1 MPRPT
6 KAGLFILAVATC
18 AGLGSLRAQA
28 GQIYLNGL
36 TVGAGNAT
44 VSVPSFQERKFSTT
58 IKQKYDFSCGSAAL
72 ATLLTFSYQRPVVE
86 SDVFA
91 SMFLN
96 GDRPLIRQYGFSL
109 LDMKNYLA
117 REGLPS
123 GGFRAP
129 LSKLAEVRIPA
140 IVLINE
146 RGYRHFVVIRG
157 IEDDKVLLAD
167 PAIGLRAESI
177 PAFQK
182 QWSGIFFIILADVPI
197 AQANF
202 NSENDWSEQPDAPL
216 ALSRFAVD
224 LNTLQQVTIPVSTR
238 F

>member
-1 MPRPT
+1 M
-6 KAGLFILAVATC
+6 LAVAAC
-18 AGLGSLRAQA
+18 AGLGAPCAQA

-36 TVGAGNAT
+36 ATGAGTAT
-44 VSVPSFQERKFSTT
+44 IHVQSFQERKFSST

-72 ATLLTFSYQRPVVE
+72 ATLLTFSYEKPTAE
-86 SDVFA
+86 SDIFT

-96 GDRPLIRQYGFSL
+96 GDQTLIRQYGFSL

-117 REGLPS
+117 RQGMPS

-129 LSKLAEVRIPA
+129 LSKLAEIQVPA

-146 RGYRHFVVIRG
+146 HGYRHFVVIRG
-157 IEDDKVLLAD
+157 VEDDKVLLAD
-167 PAIGLRAESI
+167 PAIGLRAESVND
-177 PAFQK
+177 FQK
-182 QWSGIFFIILADVPI
+182 QWSGIFFIILADVPT

-202 NSENDWSEQPDAPL
+202 NSTSDWSAQPDAPES
-216 ALSRFAVD
+216 LSRFAVD
-224 LNTLQQVTIPVSTR
+224 LTTLQQVTIPDSAR

>member
-1 MPRPT
+1 MPRPR
-6 KAGLFILAVATC
+6 KSGLFMLAVAVCT
-18 AGLGSLRAQA
+18 GLAMPRAQA

-36 TVGAGNAT
+36 TIGAGNAT
-44 VSVPSFQERKFSTT
+44 VSVQSFQERKFSTT
-58 IKQKYDFSCGSAAL
+58 IKQEYDFSCGSAAL
-72 ATLLTFSYQRPVVE
+72 ATLLTFSYQKPVVE
-86 SDVFA
+86 SDVFS

-96 GDRPLIRQYGFSL
+96 GDQPQIREYGFSL

-129 LSKLAEVRIPA
+129 LSKLAEVRVPA

-146 RGYRHFVVIRG
+146 HGYRHFVVIRG

-167 PAIGLRAESI
+167 PAIGLRAEST
-177 PAFQK
+177 ADFQK
-182 QWSGIFFIILADVPI
+182 QWSGIFFIILADVPT

-202 NSENDWSEQPDAPL
+202 NSESDWSAQPDAPL
-216 ALSRFAVD
+216 ALSRFSVN
-224 LNTLQQVTIPVSTR
+224 LSTLQQVTIPVSSQ